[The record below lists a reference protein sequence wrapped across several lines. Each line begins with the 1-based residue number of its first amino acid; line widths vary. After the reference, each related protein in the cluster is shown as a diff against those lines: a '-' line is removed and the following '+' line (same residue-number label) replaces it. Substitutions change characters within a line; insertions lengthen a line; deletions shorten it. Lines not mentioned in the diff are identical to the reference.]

1 MAFVG
6 LLAAAVYGGAKS
18 TGRDARVT
26 EILQRLNRYAETD
39 EEVAVVDRIKHA
51 YSKTSGLGPGWFQ
64 AATNRLCA
72 ILHSARGLRK
82 RGEFVE
88 AVQELQMH
96 FECRR
101 RFV

>member
-18 TGRDARVT
+18 TGRHARVA
-26 EILQRLNRYAETD
+26 EIMERLDRYAATE
-39 EEVAVVDRIKHA
+39 EEVAVVERIKHA
-51 YSKTSGLGPGWFQ
+51 YDKTSRLGPGWFQ
-64 AATNRLCA
+64 ADTNRLCA
-72 ILHSARGLRK
+72 ILLSAGSLGRR
-82 RGEFVE
+82 REFAE